1 MRGKTFAALTF
12 ICTLIV
18 LALPSSS
25 RAGIAID
32 PNLND
37 TWLGT
42 VGGVRYATDSAM
54 YDAGNSDFIDV
65 EAGCG
70 GPQWHLFGG
79 GSNAAGAP
87 NLSFMEADRP
97 DDYTDVD
104 TLLDDGWLS
113 NAIGTPPARLHSYTA
128 CIQHAASYPFRNIAN
143 QPSGLRSASIVCP
156 GTQRVTTGGVFIATS
171 GSWETSSY
179 PFDGPD
185 KDTIPDDGW
194 KGGVFDTLGGIG
206 GFSVY
211 AVCSSGLD
219 LHYVKSATATVP
231 VKAVHGLRAACP
243 ANEHV
248 VGGGAK
254 LTGSQQ
260 MGRLLASFPY
270 DGPDAGKIPD
280 DGWQTRVFNLGG
292 GAKKVTAFAVCL
304 G

>member
-25 RAGIAID
+25 IAGTAPD
-32 PNLND
+32 PNAND

-42 VGGVRYATDSAM
+42 VGGVRYATDSAV
-54 YDAGNSDFIDV
+54 YDAGNHNFINV
-65 EAGCG
+65 YAGCG

-79 GSNAAGAP
+79 GSYAAGAP
-87 NLSFMEADRP
+87 NASFMEADRP
-97 DDYTDVD
+97 DDYTDPD
-104 TLLDDGWLS
+104 MTLDDGWLS
-113 NAIGTPPARLHSYTA
+113 NARGTPPAHLHSYTA
-128 CIQHAASYPFRNIAN
+128 CIQHAASYPFRSVAN
-143 QPSGLRSASIVCP
+143 QPSGLRSASIACP
-156 GTQRVTTGGVFIATS
+156 GTKRVSTGGMFIATS

-179 PFDGPD
+179 PYDGPD
-185 KDTIPDDGW
+185 ADKTPDDGW
-194 KGGVFDTLGGIG
+194 TGGVFDQIGGIG

-219 LHYVKSATATVP
+219 LHYVKSVTQTVP
-231 VKAVHGLRAACP
+231 VNAVHALRAACP
-243 ANEHV
+243 ANDHV

-254 LTGSQQ
+254 LTGMQSQ
-260 MGRLLASFPY
+260 GRLVASYPY
-270 DGPDAGKIPD
+270 DGPDTGTVPD